1 MISLTLVCP
10 WYYLYRFKFGK
21 GLGFWRKWQ
30 FLYHSC
36 AMSTIKLRF
45 LLNKRMVAYPWI
57 RQYNH
62 PLGDMRKH
70 EYLLVRCNSVL
81 QLQNALFYFL
91 HGGKTF
97 KLPKSLV
104 ILFWLKRSRNII
116 LFGRSRLR
124 LTNGNFHNCRKR
136 IFAQKI
142 NF

>member
-1 MISLTLVCP
+1 
-10 WYYLYRFKFGK
+10 
-21 GLGFWRKWQ
+21 
-30 FLYHSC
+30 
-36 AMSTIKLRF
+36 MSTIKLRF

-116 LFGRSRLR
+116 LFGRNCLR
-124 LTNGNFHNCRKR
+124 LTNGNFYNCRKR

-142 NF
+142 MVFFFPMTQLRHINIAFSFGQNWYLRVPLI

>member
-1 MISLTLVCP
+1 
-10 WYYLYRFKFGK
+10 
-21 GLGFWRKWQ
+21 
-30 FLYHSC
+30 
-36 AMSTIKLRF
+36 MSTIKLRF

-124 LTNGNFHNCRKR
+124 LTSGNFHNCRSR

-142 NF
+142 NFKMVFFFPMTQLRHINIAFSFGQN